1 MLHWSLL
8 QRIFGSALGTLLG
21 RISFVLDLIH
31 VPIIGSLAAWMV
43 LTLPSSI
50 AVVTAAATTIF
61 TVFAVS
67 IATYSYMDQ
76 RPTAWSRSAGKL
88 FDSLFGDRS
97 AHQTV

>member
-61 TVFAVS
+61 TVLQS
-67 IATYSYMDQ
+67 QSQ
-76 RPTAWSRSAGKL
+76 HTAIWIS
-88 FDSLFGDRS
+88 DR
-97 AHQTV
+97 